1 MTNNPRRYPRDD
13 VISRRVMPDYCPSAD
28 HGPVA
33 DRDPAQNTD
42 PSTDPDIRSD
52 FYRSCYTRLFINP
65 TVCMHPVIVIRNKAA
80 GRNHRMIA
88 NHNTIDNIKLSSS
101 SQKTKTTDFS
111 TRRIRY

>member
-1 MTNNPRRYPRDD
+1 MTNYLRRYARRDD
-13 VISRRVMPDYCPSAD
+13 ISRRVMPDYGPSAD
-28 HGPVA
+28 HGPVT

-42 PSTDPDIRSD
+42 AGTNPHIRSN
-52 FYRSCYTRLFINP
+52 FYRSGYTRLFIDP
-65 TVCMHPVIVIRNKAA
+65 TVRMHPVIVMRDKAA
-80 GRNHRMIA
+80 GRDHRMIA